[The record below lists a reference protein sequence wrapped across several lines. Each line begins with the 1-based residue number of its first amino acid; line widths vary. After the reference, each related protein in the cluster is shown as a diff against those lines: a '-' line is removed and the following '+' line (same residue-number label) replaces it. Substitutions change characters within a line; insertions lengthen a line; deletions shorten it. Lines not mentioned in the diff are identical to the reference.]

1 MSTNTNLKSRK
12 GKTNYLSQIVV
23 VSLLLFVLALFVNI
37 IYHSYVWGQHFKSMQ
52 YLRIELSNEA
62 SFENISAQLTQH
74 KIIRSVEFISKD
86 KGLELLKSNTHTD
99 PTALLDKN
107 PLPNIINAF
116 VVAETTPLE
125 IEKEIDQIKLI
136 EGIAAVDYKKSDA
149 KLLDRIIDKISW
161 VMVIL
166 VALLLIASVF
176 IIDSTVR
183 LAFYSKRMTIR
194 SMQLIG
200 ATRGF
205 IRKPYML
212 RAILNGAISGCVA
225 IIGIAL
231 IYASLEYYYPE
242 LHLLKNINILAAIA
256 GAILLIGIIFTLI
269 STYFSI
275 GKYLRMNLDDLY

>member
-1 MSTNTNLKSRK
+1 MGTNTNSKTRK

-37 IYHSYVWGQHFKSMQ
+37 SYHSYVWSQHVKSMQ
-52 YLRIELSNEA
+52 YLRIEMTNEA
-62 SFENISAQLTQH
+62 SFENIRAQLTQH
-74 KIIRSVEFISKD
+74 KMIRSVDFISKD

-116 VVAETTPLE
+116 LVAETTPLE
-125 IEKEIDQIKLI
+125 IDKEIDQIKII
-136 EGIAAVDYKKSDA
+136 EGIAAVDYKRSDA

-161 VMVIL
+161 VMLIL

-205 IRKPYML
+205 IRKPYIL
-212 RAILNGAISGCVA
+212 RAILNGTLSGFIA
-225 IIGIAL
+225 TLGIAI

-242 LHLLKNINILAAIA
+242 LQLLKNLTMLLSIS
-256 GAILLIGIIFTLI
+256 GAVVIIGIVFTLT